1 MHFFSRRREEDVA
14 DLHLVIGLGNPGSRY
29 AGTRHNAGAMVALT
43 MAQRAGLQLRDS
55 KHASATART
64 SLGSIPVLLAV
75 PETYMNES
83 GVAVG
88 RLVRYYKVPP
98 ESVLVICDDLDIPF
112 GTLRIRPEGGSGGH
126 NGLKSII
133 GAIGTQ
139 QFARIRVGVGRPAH
153 GAVDHVLG
161 RFSPEEERV
170 LPRLLDV
177 AADAAAETVV
187 RGPREAMNRFNRDWL
202 PALVDSATGPAP
214 Q

>member
-1 MHFFSRRREEDVA
+1 MHFFSRRREEEDADVR
-14 DLHLVIGLGNPGSRY
+14 LVIGLGNPGSRY
-29 AGTRHNAGAMVALT
+29 AGTRHNAGAMVV
-43 MAQRAGLQLRDS
+43 MAMAHRAGLQLRNS

-64 SLGSIPVLLAV
+64 SIGGLPVLLAV
-75 PETYMNES
+75 PDTFMNDS

-98 ESVLVICDDLDIPF
+98 EHLLVICDDLDLPF

-139 QFARIRVGVGRPAH
+139 QFPRMRIGVGRSDH
-153 GAVDHVLG
+153 GAVNHVLG

-177 AADAAAETVV
+177 AADAVGETLL
-187 RGPREAMNRFNRDWL
+187 RGPQDAMNGFNRDWL
-202 PALVDSATGPAP
+202 PVLLESAEPAS